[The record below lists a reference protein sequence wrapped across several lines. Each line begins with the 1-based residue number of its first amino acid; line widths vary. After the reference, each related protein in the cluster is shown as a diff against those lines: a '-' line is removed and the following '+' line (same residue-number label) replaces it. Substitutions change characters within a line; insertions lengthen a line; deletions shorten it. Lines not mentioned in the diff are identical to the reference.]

1 MTSPADFL
9 QPPRIA
15 AWLINLFA
23 PAEDSASIV
32 GDLLEEFSRFASRSG
47 VAFARR
53 WYWRQTLKSIAHLFG
68 CGFRA
73 APWSTAAA
81 AAGGFLLLRFVSG
94 LPDMLLSAITD
105 RYLSFW
111 STHFQAYV
119 WVLRAMLMA
128 HLIAI
133 TFVGAFVALLAKGRE
148 MVATM
153 TLALALCG
161 LIGVAVMW
169 VGMHRP
175 IDVAWVLLSCADP
188 LVIVISG
195 AIIRTCRAAA
205 VSWRSGG

>member
-15 AWLINLFA
+15 VWLINLFA

-32 GDLLEEFSRFASRSG
+32 GDLLEEFSRLASRSG
-47 VAFARR
+47 VAVARR
-53 WYWRQTLKSIAHLFG
+53 WYWRQTGKSIAHLFG
-68 CGFRA
+68 CGFRG

-81 AAGGFLLLRFVSG
+81 AAGGFLLLKLVSG

-119 WVLRAMLMA
+119 WVLRGMLMA

-133 TFVGAFVALLAKGRE
+133 TFVGAAVALLAKGRE

-161 LIGVAVMW
+161 LMGVAWIW

-175 IDVAWVLLSCADP
+175 LDVAWVLLSCADP
-188 LVIVISG
+188 FVIVLSG
-195 AIIRTCRAAA
+195 AIIRTRRSAA
-205 VSWRSGG
+205 VSLPSGS

>member
-9 QPPRIA
+9 RPPRIA

-32 GDLLEEFSRFASRSG
+32 GDLLEEYSRCASRSG

-53 WYWRQTLKSIAHLFG
+53 WYWRQTVKSIAHLFA
-68 CGFRA
+68 CGFRG

-81 AAGGFLLLRFVSG
+81 VAGGFLLLRFVSG

-105 RYLSFW
+105 RYLAFW
-111 STHFQAYV
+111 STHFPAYV
-119 WVLRAMLMA
+119 WVLRAMLPA
-128 HLIAI
+128 HFIAI
-133 TFVGAFVALLAKGRE
+133 TFVGAVVALLAKGRE

-161 LIGVAVMW
+161 LTGVALMW

-188 LVIVISG
+188 FVIVMSG
-195 AIIRTCRAAA
+195 AIIGTRRSAAGTL
-205 VSWRSGG
+205 RSGG